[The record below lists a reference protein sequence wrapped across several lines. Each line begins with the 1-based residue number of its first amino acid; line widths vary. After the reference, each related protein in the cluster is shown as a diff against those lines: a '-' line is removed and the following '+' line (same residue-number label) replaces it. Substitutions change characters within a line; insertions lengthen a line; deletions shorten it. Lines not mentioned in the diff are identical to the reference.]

1 MGKTI
6 KGKLTVSVICM
17 VIASILLTTV
27 GIVIVAG
34 KRMIQDQTEALQLY
48 ADKYAGE
55 INIWIE
61 NEKMLADGAAND
73 SKAEYLLPQVI
84 ASMLKEKRVTVEVL
98 RTNDKWFGVTYKE
111 DKETVV
117 KAIRELVDAGVY
129 PEKL

>member
-55 INIWIE
+55 INIWI
-61 NEKMLADGAAND
+61 
-73 SKAEYLLPQVI
+73 
-84 ASMLKEKRVTVEVL
+84 
-98 RTNDKWFGVTYKE
+98 
-111 DKETVV
+111 
-117 KAIRELVDAGVY
+117 
-129 PEKL
+129 